1 MRVEFA
7 GQKER
12 AISCPGYLSLKPAN
26 IPTAAS
32 WNMTSVLLHVNLT
45 LSLIAT
51 TAAEISKTDPVRLD
65 LIPHFNF
72 QDPLVQHIC
81 LVLLAE
87 VEAGGLAGRLYAEAL
102 GQALALHL
110 LRNYASGT
118 ATRPLPRHG
127 LSDSQLHRV
136 LDYVNDQLDQSLG
149 LAELAAVAGFSPAHF
164 ARQFK
169 QATGLAP
176 HQYLIHRRV
185 ERARGLLET
194 GLLTVTEVAHQ
205 VGFTDQSHLDRHF
218 KHLLG
223 VPPSTILQSSKNVHA
238 LRKNVQG

>member
-1 MRVEFA
+1 MQQIGLA
-7 GQKER
+7 
-12 AISCPGYLSLKPAN
+12 
-26 IPTAAS
+26 
-32 WNMTSVLLHVNLT
+32 
-45 LSLIAT
+45 
-51 TAAEISKTDPVRLD
+51 
-65 LIPHFNF
+65 
-72 QDPLVQHIC
+72 
-81 LVLLAE
+81 LLAE
-87 VEAGGLAGRLYAEAL
+87 LEAGGLAGRLYAEAQ

-127 LSDSQLHRV
+127 LSDSQLRRV
-136 LDYVNDQLDQSLG
+136 LDYLNDQLDQNLG
-149 LAELAAVAGFSPAHF
+149 LAAVAGFSPAHF

-194 GLLTVTEVAHQ
+194 GLLTVAEVAHQ

-218 KHLLG
+218 KHLMG
-223 VPPSTILQSSKNVHA
+223 VPPSTVLQSSKNVHA
-238 LRKNVQG
+238 LSKNVQR